1 MEHRRTNYIVTVK
14 LASVAAMVIRVA
26 PPIGY
31 TTLALAKKAKIDQ
44 LKEDVRYYFS
54 EINNYLDNIEDAKKL
69 QQAVRNL

>member
-14 LASVAAMVIRVA
+14 LASVTAMVIRVA
-26 PPIGY
+26 PPKGY
-31 TTLALAKKAKIDQ
+31 PTLALAKKAKIDQ

-54 EINNYLDNIEDAKKL
+54 EINNYLDNIADVKKL